1 MNPPWWHR
9 PVRFFLARKLRNLPA
24 PLCRSC
30 TNPIPIPT
38 TLTDDL
44 WDALVLC
51 PHCGAGCSLL
61 ALGNRSDETTLP
73 PPTTALPEDST
84 ISTDSSPASNHW
96 NIPARKRLNF
106 ILVFGTFW
114 LLFTSIFLWAFL
126 SDKSDSDTPGW
137 VLGIFISV
145 FVAIGLGTFFA
156 GLRMAFVSYDLT
168 IANRHFT
175 YSQHLFGGAKH
186 ITVSLN
192 SIQSVELTEFYQQ
205 NYRPVHGI
213 EIRSSEGK
221 IRFGSQLSV
230 PEKQVLTAQLKAALL
245 PQTLPP
251 ITPATSVPAAAHS
264 PSHLPAPPT
273 PPAFAIPLAPDGVL
287 RIESQGRWHPALII
301 PALFI
306 LAVTSFMLFQG
317 LRMLF
322 NTVAPGS
329 PTPPGAFRLLS
340 SAFMIFWCS
349 GPLLGV
355 VISSTLLF
363 LAWKLRFS
371 HQLIEISRSSI
382 TRTKSSRSSSSSE
395 SWDLR
400 ELRQTIVVPVSSTNN
415 SASYRGEII
424 LNSTVLPFGLNRPK
438 PELDAF
444 AAAANQFIP
453 PTPSPPH
460 GE

>member
-9 PVRFFLARKLRNLPA
+9 PVRFVLERKLRNLPA
-24 PLCRSC
+24 PLCRTCS
-30 TNPIPIPT
+30 NPIPIPSVI
-38 TLTDDL
+38 TDDL
-44 WDALVLC
+44 WDTLVLC

-61 ALGNRSDETTLP
+61 ALGNRQDETILP

-84 ISTDSSPASNHW
+84 ISADSSPASNHW
-96 NIPARKRLNF
+96 NIPARKRINF
-106 ILVFGTFW
+106 ILVFGTIW
-114 LLFTSIFLWAFL
+114 LLFTSLFLWAFL
-126 SDKSDSDTPGW
+126 SDKSDSNTPGW
-137 VLGIFISV
+137 VLGIFVSV

-156 GLRMAFVSYDLT
+156 GLRMAFTSYDLT
-168 IANRHFT
+168 IANGHLT
-175 YSQHLFGGAKH
+175 YSQHLFGGSKH

-245 PQTLPP
+245 PQPFSPVTAASTATAPSAS
-251 ITPATSVPAAAHS
+251 TPQLS
-264 PSHLPAPPT
+264 PST

-287 RIESQGRWHPALII
+287 RIESHGRWHLAFII

-317 LRMLF
+317 LRMLSHA
-322 NTVAPGS
+322 VS
-329 PTPPGAFRLLS
+329 PDSSDPPGAFRLLS

-355 VISSTLLF
+355 LISSALLF

-382 TRTKSSRSSSSSE
+382 TRTKSSRSHSSSE

-400 ELRQTIVVPVSSTNN
+400 DLRQTIVVPVSATNN
-415 SASYRGEII
+415 SPSYRGEII
-424 LNSTVLPFGLNRPK
+424 LNSTVLPFGWGRPK

-453 PTPSPPH
+453 PTPSSPH

>member
-9 PVRFFLARKLRNLPA
+9 PVRFVLERKLRNLPA
-24 PLCRSC
+24 PLCRTCS
-30 TNPIPIPT
+30 NPIPIPT

-61 ALGNRSDETTLP
+61 ALGNRPDETSLP
-73 PPTTALPEDST
+73 PPTTALPADST
-84 ISTDSSPASNHW
+84 ISADSSPASNHW
-96 NIPARKRLNF
+96 NIPARKRINF
-106 ILVFGTFW
+106 ILVFGTIW
-114 LLFTSIFLWAFL
+114 LLFTSIFLLAFL
-126 SDKSDSDTPGW
+126 SDKSDSNTPGW
-137 VLGIFISV
+137 VLGIFISI

-156 GLRMAFVSYDLT
+156 GLRMAFISYDLT
-168 IANRHFT
+168 IANGQFT
-175 YSQHLFGGAKH
+175 YSQHLFGGSKH

-251 ITPATSVPAAAHS
+251 ITPATSATSTPQLS
-264 PSHLPAPPT
+264 PST

-287 RIESQGRWHPALII
+287 RIESQGRWHLALII

-306 LAVTSFMLFQG
+306 LVVTSFMLSQG

-322 NTVAPGS
+322 HAVAPDS
-329 PTPPGAFRLLS
+329 SDPPAAFNLLA

-355 VISSTLLF
+355 LISSALLF

-400 ELRQTIVVPVSSTNN
+400 ELRQTIVVPISATNN
-415 SASYRGEII
+415 SPTYRGEII
-424 LNSTVLPFGLNRPK
+424 LNSTVLPFGWNRPK

-453 PTPSPPH
+453 PAPSPPH

>member
-1 MNPPWWHR
+1 M
-9 PVRFFLARKLRNLPA
+9 RFFLARKLRNLPA

-251 ITPATSVPAAAHS
+251 ITPATTPPATASHQLS
-264 PSHLPAPPT
+264 PTAPPT

-287 RIESQGRWHPALII
+287 RIESQGRWHLALII

-317 LRMLF
+317 LRMLSHA
-322 NTVAPGS
+322 VAPGS
-329 PTPPGAFRLLS
+329 SDPPGAFRFLS

-355 VISSTLLF
+355 LISSTLLF

>member
-251 ITPATSVPAAAHS
+251 ITPATTPPATASHQLS
-264 PSHLPAPPT
+264 PTAPPT

-287 RIESQGRWHPALII
+287 RIESQGRWHLALII

-317 LRMLF
+317 LRMLSHA
-322 NTVAPGS
+322 VAPGS
-329 PTPPGAFRLLS
+329 SDPPGAFRFLS

-355 VISSTLLF
+355 LISSTLLF

>member
-9 PVRFFLARKLRNLPA
+9 PVRFVLERKLRNLPA

-30 TNPIPIPT
+30 SNPIPVPT

-61 ALGNRSDETTLP
+61 ALGNRSDETVLP
-73 PPTTALPEDST
+73 PPATALPEDST
-84 ISTDSSPASNHW
+84 ISADSSPASNHW

-106 ILVFGTFW
+106 ILVFGTIW

-126 SDKSDSDTPGW
+126 SDKSDSNTPGW
-137 VLGIFISV
+137 VLGIFVSV

-168 IANRHFT
+168 IANGQFT
-175 YSQHLFGGAKH
+175 YSQHLFGGSKH

-251 ITPATSVPAAAHS
+251 ITPATHLPS
-264 PSHLPAPPT
+264 PSS

-287 RIESQGRWHPALII
+287 RIESQGRWHPTLIL

-306 LAVTSFMLFQG
+306 FAVTSLMLSQG
-317 LRMLF
+317 IRMLF

-329 PTPPGAFRLLS
+329 SDPPGVFRFLS

-355 VISSTLLF
+355 LVSSSLLF

-400 ELRQTIVVPVSSTNN
+400 ELRQTIVVPISATNN
-415 SASYRGEII
+415 SPAYRGEII
-424 LNSTVLPFGLNRPK
+424 LNSSVLPFGWHRPK

-453 PTPSPPH
+453 PTPSPPN